1 MARRKGISRVQK
13 RKESPVQGREYSKRP
28 RRAPVSYADPEDS
41 DDSAFY
47 ETDTDGEGV
56 VTRKVQP
63 PKQDRPLPKRKIFP
77 FLSLP
82 RELRD
87 IIYDYVLGCPTIL
100 TTTIEDVDKTGSADF
115 SDPSSPSGTTVTTTA
130 SNIIRLRECRDGFR
144 RGATRMSHRKSCLL
158 QADGVTRLGY
168 GAGEAGMLRR
178 LRASEPAPLATGL
191 LGVCRQLRA
200 EAAPVLYGGRTRF
213 EFIDSAALLLF
224 VGRLSRETRGLL
236 RDVKLMQWQHRRS
249 LCQANDK
256 AVFEL
261 LAEGVTGLRAFRF
274 DKGSY
279 SSRKAWWEAKRICR
293 LGWRWL
299 EAMAREKEDGFD
311 GVLKV
316 LLAGIENWGDDWKVG
331 EENWTLF
338 EKEFRSLMEI
348 E

>member
-1 MARRKGISRVQK
+1 MPQEKGTAKVQK
-13 RKESPVQGREYSKRP
+13 RKAPPVQGREYSKRP

-56 VTRKVQP
+56 ATRKVQP
-63 PKQDRPLPKRKIFP
+63 PKQARPLPKRKIFP

-87 IIYDYVLGCPTIL
+87 IIYDYALGRPTTL
-100 TTTIEDVDKTGSADF
+100 TTTIVSVDKPDP
-115 SDPSSPSGTTVTTTA
+115 SDPSPPPRATVTTAA
-130 SNIIRLRECRDGFR
+130 SNIIRLRESKVGFR
-144 RGATRMSHRKSCLL
+144 RGAARMSHRKSCVL
-158 QADGVTRLGY
+158 QADGVTRLPY
-168 GAGEAGMLRR
+168 NAGEAGTLRR
-178 LRASEPAPLATGL
+178 SRASEPAPLATGL
-191 LGVCRQLRA
+191 LGACRQLRA

-213 EFIDSAALLLF
+213 EFVDSAALLLF

-236 RDVKLMQWQHRRS
+236 RDVKLMQWWDQGS
-249 LCQANDK
+249 LCKAYDN

-261 LAEGVTGLRAFRF
+261 LAEGVTGLRAFRY
-274 DKGSY
+274 DEGSY
-279 SSRKAWWEAKRICR
+279 SARKAWWEVKRICR

-316 LLAGIENWGDDWKVG
+316 LLAGIENWGDDWKAG

-338 EKEFRSLMEI
+338 EKEFRALMEI